1 MQAQLI
7 WLRKKHLS
15 GQDSNK
21 MLEWVQNQLEG
32 RQIDLR
38 NFLRWEDD
46 GGKIVEVNMPT
57 IGLLSN

>member
-7 WLRKKHLS
+7 WFRKKHPS
-15 GQDSNK
+15 RQDSNK

-32 RQIDLR
+32 RKVDLK

-46 GGKIVEVNMPT
+46 GGQIVEVNVSE
-57 IGLLSN
+57 IG

>member
-7 WLRKKHLS
+7 WLRKKQS
-15 GQDSNK
+15 SRQDSNK

-32 RQIDLR
+32 RKIELK
-38 NFLRWEDD
+38 NNLRWEDD
-46 GGKIVEVNMPT
+46 GGKIVEVNVPT